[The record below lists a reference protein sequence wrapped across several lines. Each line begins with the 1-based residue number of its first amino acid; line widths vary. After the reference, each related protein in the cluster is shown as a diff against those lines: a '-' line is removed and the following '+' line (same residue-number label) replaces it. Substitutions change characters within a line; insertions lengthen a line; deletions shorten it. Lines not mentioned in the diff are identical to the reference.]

1 MYLVKSLTLFYLLK
15 ATMKQTSIRKRI
27 RLLLKKFNTYKVNMF
42 FNQILIR
49 ELYKNVIDFKIK
61 FYFILG
67 NFMVKLD
74 IQYVT
79 YIFFYFKLLKLIC

>member
-49 ELYKNVIDFKIK
+49 EL
-61 FYFILG
+61 
-67 NFMVKLD
+67 
-74 IQYVT
+74 
-79 YIFFYFKLLKLIC
+79 